1 MQKSV
6 FLAALLAAL
15 PITATFAAD
24 LPSKKEPIVAPVVVP
39 AWTGFYAGLNAGYGF
54 GTNSNTATNLLSISG
69 WNEFSFGDPNQ
80 RPFVNNVPV
89 VGGSLGSTQNSM
101 TQSGFIGGAQFG
113 YNYQWSNNFVVGF
126 EADIQGT
133 TIRGGSN
140 ATGAFGGSSSASV
153 NNGGNIGT
161 WTGGLSGLNSTSV
174 TAGIS
179 YLGTARGRVGY
190 VITPTLLVYGTGGL
204 AYGGAWANVTNS
216 NISNTVISY
225 KTTGSFGLP
234 YSDAPATQGFI
245 GRGSANNLLV
255 GYSAGGGLEW
265 MFMPNWSLKGEA
277 LYYNL
282 GNMNVRTTSVAPS
295 SMGPSTY
302 ATNGF
307 ASTAVISSNTS
318 VNYQGIV
325 ARAGVNYHFNLGSA
339 PVVAKF

>member
-1 MQKSV
+1 MKSSV
-6 FLAALLAAL
+6 TLAALLLAL
-15 PITATFAAD
+15 PISIAAAAD
-24 LPSKKEPIVAPVVVP
+24 LPSKKEPVLAPVAGPV
-39 AWTGFYAGLNAGYGF
+39 WTGVYAGLNAGYGF
-54 GTNSNTATNLLSISG
+54 GTNSNTTTNLLSGGG
-69 WNEFSFGDPNQ
+69 WNEFSFGNPNQ

-89 VGGSLGSTQNSM
+89 VGGSLGAIRNTM

-113 YNYQWSNNFVVGF
+113 YNYHWGQNFLIGF

-133 TIRGGSN
+133 TTRGGSN
-140 ATGAFGGSSSASV
+140 ASGPFGGASTATIYNV
-153 NNGGNIGT
+153 YADT
-161 WTGGLSGLNSTSV
+161 WTGSQSGFGATNV

-190 VITPTLLVYGTGGL
+190 LITPTLLTYGTGGL

-216 NISNTVISY
+216 SVANTVISY
-225 KTTGSFGLP
+225 KTTIPNTLP
-234 YSDAPATQGFI
+234 YSDLPATQGFI
-245 GRGSANNLLV
+245 GAGSANNLLV

-265 MFMPNWSLKGEA
+265 MFMPNWSLKGEVI
-277 LYYNL
+277 YYNL

-307 ASTAVISSNTS
+307 SGPAVITSNTS
-318 VNYQGIV
+318 VNYQGII
-325 ARAGVNYHFNLGSA
+325 ARAGVNYHFNFASM

>member
-133 TIRGGSN
+133 TIVSLRQ
-140 ATGAFGGSSSASV
+140 
-153 NNGGNIGT
+153 
-161 WTGGLSGLNSTSV
+161 
-174 TAGIS
+174 
-179 YLGTARGRVGY
+179 RPPGRD
-190 VITPTLLVYGTGGL
+190 
-204 AYGGAWANVTNS
+204 S
-216 NISNTVISY
+216 HS
-225 KTTGSFGLP
+225 
-234 YSDAPATQGFI
+234 
-245 GRGSANNLLV
+245 
-255 GYSAGGGLEW
+255 
-265 MFMPNWSLKGEA
+265 
-277 LYYNL
+277 
-282 GNMNVRTTSVAPS
+282 
-295 SMGPSTY
+295 
-302 ATNGF
+302 
-307 ASTAVISSNTS
+307 
-318 VNYQGIV
+318 
-325 ARAGVNYHFNLGSA
+325 
-339 PVVAKF
+339 